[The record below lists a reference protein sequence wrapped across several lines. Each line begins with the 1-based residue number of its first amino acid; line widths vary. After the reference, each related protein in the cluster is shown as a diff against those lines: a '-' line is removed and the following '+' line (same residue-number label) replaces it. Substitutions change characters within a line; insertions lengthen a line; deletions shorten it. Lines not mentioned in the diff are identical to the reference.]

1 MNKRTHTPVLAGLLF
16 LFLAAA
22 LLICPGNVKAAGKT
36 SVKNTTIRLS
46 KTVFT
51 YNGKVQ
57 KPAVTV
63 TYRGKKLKV
72 RKDYTL
78 TYSKG
83 RKNPG
88 FYTVTVKGTG
98 SYTGTVK
105 KTFRI
110 NPVGARLATMTSP
123 AGGTTLK
130 LTWKRPSR
138 AISGYQI
145 RYSTRKD
152 FKSAKVQT
160 LSGATKL
167 TTTLRRLKPGTRYYL
182 EIRTF
187 YRYTKTKSI
196 YSAWS
201 RLTAKT
207 TAKKA
212 GSPSNGNTSN
222 GNTNNNGNPLW
233 KSQMVLALGV
243 EHSRQAAESQREV
256 TDMTNEL
263 LKKNAQTLKMATI
276 ETAKES
282 ERGIVDIETLK
293 QTNES
298 LISTLDEVLKIQAEG
313 HEKRQA
319 AEAEMQR
326 LEDEL
331 KNKLLEIRR

>member
-36 SVKNTTIRLS
+36 PVKNTTIRLS

-130 LTWKRPSR
+130 LTWKRPSW
-138 AISGYQI
+138 AISG
-145 RYSTRKD
+145 
-152 FKSAKVQT
+152 
-160 LSGATKL
+160 
-167 TTTLRRLKPGTRYYL
+167 
-182 EIRTF
+182 
-187 YRYTKTKSI
+187 
-196 YSAWS
+196 
-201 RLTAKT
+201 
-207 TAKKA
+207 
-212 GSPSNGNTSN
+212 
-222 GNTNNNGNPLW
+222 
-233 KSQMVLALGV
+233 
-243 EHSRQAAESQREV
+243 
-256 TDMTNEL
+256 
-263 LKKNAQTLKMATI
+263 
-276 ETAKES
+276 
-282 ERGIVDIETLK
+282 
-293 QTNES
+293 
-298 LISTLDEVLKIQAEG
+298 
-313 HEKRQA
+313 
-319 AEAEMQR
+319 
-326 LEDEL
+326 
-331 KNKLLEIRR
+331 

>member
-16 LFLAAA
+16 LFLTAA

-36 SVKNTTIRLS
+36 PVKNTTIRLS

-110 NPVGARLATMTSP
+110 NPVGARLATMTSL

-138 AISGYQI
+138 AIFGYQI

-222 GNTNNNGNPLW
+222 GNTNNNGNADPLGFLNETYASLR
-233 KSQMVLALGV
+233 KKTG
-243 EHSRQAAESQREV
+243 ETFEIYV
-256 TDMTNEL
+256 TN
-263 LKKNAQTLKMATI
+263 
-276 ETAKES
+276 
-282 ERGIVDIETLK
+282 
-293 QTNES
+293 
-298 LISTLDEVLKIQAEG
+298 KIQSVDFS
-313 HEKRQA
+313 KSDVV
-319 AEAEMQR
+319 MQV
-326 LEDEL
+326 
-331 KNKLLEIRR
+331 NKGRSISSILQR